1 MKRLLVLA
9 VVLAAGLVL
18 AACGHASL
26 PRVEPDVAGRPTSVD
41 AASATTQIIDYASG
55 ARGERSPACR
65 ACAVPRGRRPRR
77 PASGHAHRGARWL
90 LVDDRQVIHTSL
102 ELLHSERGWLVDVIE
117 KCSA

>member
-18 AACGHASL
+18 TACGHASL
-26 PRVEPDVAGRPTSVD
+26 PRVEPDVAGRPTWGGCSER
-41 AASATTQIIDYASG
+41 TTQIIDYASG
-55 ARGERSPACR
+55 ARGERSLR
-65 ACAVPRGRRPRR
+65 AALAPYRVDGDHVVRR
-77 PASGHAHRGARWL
+77 PAHAHRGARWL

-102 ELLHSERGWLVDVIE
+102 ELLHAERGWLVDVIE